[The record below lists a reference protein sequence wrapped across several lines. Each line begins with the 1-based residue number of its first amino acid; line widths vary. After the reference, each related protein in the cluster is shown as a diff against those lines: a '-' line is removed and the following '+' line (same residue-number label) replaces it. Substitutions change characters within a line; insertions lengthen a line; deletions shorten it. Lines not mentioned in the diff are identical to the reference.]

1 MPVLG
6 LIKEG
11 KVPSDN
17 RVALTPKQCKW
28 FKDQFTDWDI
38 IVETASDRCYSDK
51 EYEKE
56 GIKVVSDL
64 SEATILLGIKEV
76 PKDQLIAGKTYLF
89 FSHTKKAQS
98 YNQALFHAMMDKQI
112 TLIDYECLEHE
123 DGQRLIGFGF
133 FAGIVGAHNGIMAYG
148 NRTKAYHIG
157 RVKEVKDYME
167 LVHTYFGLKLPA
179 IKIAVTGSGRVAHGI
194 LEIMNLLDVQQVE
207 PEDYHRKYAYPVYV
221 HLKGADLYL
230 HKETE
235 KYNRSDFHENP
246 SHYKCLF
253 SKYLKETHIL
263 MNGVYWEKGI
273 PPLFT
278 LDDLKQDD
286 YALTTIADITDDA
299 HGSVPINLGD
309 ASSEHPVYGVDINSV
324 EKTAPYLHTSIDIM
338 AVGNLP
344 NELPRD
350 ASRFFGEQL
359 IKYVLPD
366 LIGEGNPIIQKATL
380 LKEGLLTE
388 HYTYLQEYAKHSL

>member
-11 KVPSDN
+11 KVPCDN

-28 FKDQFTDWDI
+28 FKEQYTDWDI
-38 IVETASDRCYSDK
+38 IVETSTGRCYSDK

-64 SEATILLGIKEV
+64 SSATILLGIKEV
-76 PKDQLIAGKTYLF
+76 PKEQFIKGKTYLF

-98 YNQALFHAMMDKQI
+98 YNQDMFHAMMDKEI

-167 LVHTYFGLKLPA
+167 LVHTYFGLKLPN

-221 HLKGADLYL
+221 HLKGADLYA
-230 HKETE
+230 HKETG
-235 KYNRSDFHENP
+235 KYNRVDFHEHPDQYN
-246 SHYKCLF
+246 CLF
-253 SKYLKETHIL
+253 NSYLKQTHIL
-263 MNGVYWEKGI
+263 MNGIYWEKSI

-278 LDDLKQDD
+278 LEDLKDDD
-286 YALTTIADITDDA
+286 YALSTIADITDDA

-309 ASSEHPVYGVDINSV
+309 ATSDNPVYGVDINTL
-324 EKTAPYLHTSIDIM
+324 EKMAPYLQSSIDVM

-359 IKYVLPD
+359 LKYVLPD
-366 LIGEGNPIIQKATL
+366 LIGEGNVIIQKATL
-380 LKEGLLTE
+380 LNAGKLTKS
-388 HYTYLQEYAKHSL
+388 YAYLSDYAKH

>member
-1 MPVLG
+1 MPIVG

-17 RVALTPKQCKW
+17 RVALTPKQCAW
-28 FKDQFTDWDI
+28 FKANFPHWDI
-38 IVETASDRCYSDK
+38 LVESSSSRCFSDK

-56 GIKVVSDL
+56 GIKVVTDI
-64 SEATILLGIKEV
+64 SEADLLLGIKEV
-76 PKDQLIAGKTYLF
+76 PIAQLIKGKTYLY
-89 FSHTKKAQS
+89 FSHTKKEQP
-98 YNQALFHAMMDKQI
+98 YNQSLFHAMMDKEI
-112 TLIDYECLEHE
+112 TMIDYECLAHE

-148 NRTKAYHIG
+148 NRTKAFQLG
-157 RVKEVKDYME
+157 RVKDVKDYME
-167 LVHTYFGLKLPA
+167 LVHTYFGLKLPN

-194 LEIMNLLDVQQVE
+194 LEIMNLMDVQQVE
-207 PEDYHRKYAYPVYV
+207 PDEYIHRNYAYPVYV
-221 HLKGADLYL
+221 HLKGRDLYV
-230 HKETE
+230 HKETGLYE
-235 KYNRSDFHENP
+235 RLDFHENP
-246 SHYKCLF
+246 QNYDCVYNR
-253 SKYLKETHIL
+253 YLKNTHVL
-263 MNGVYWEKGI
+263 MNGIYWEKGI

-278 LDDLKQDD
+278 IDELKEDNI
-286 YALTTIADITDDA
+286 ALTTIADITDDA

-309 ASSEHPVYGVDINSV
+309 ATSEEPVYGVEINSIK
-324 EKTAPYLHTSIDIM
+324 KTAPYLPNSIDVM

-366 LIGEGNPIIQKATL
+366 LIGEGNEIITNATILAHGKLTKA
-380 LKEGLLTE
+380 
-388 HYTYLQEYAKHSL
+388 YQYLSNYAKH

>member
-28 FKDQFTDWDI
+28 FKENFKDWDV
-38 IVETASDRCYSDK
+38 IVESSATRCYKDK
-51 EYEKE
+51 EYAKE
-56 GIKVVSDL
+56 GIQVVSDMNV
-64 SEATILLGIKEV
+64 ADILLGIKEI
-76 PKDQLIAGKTYLF
+76 PIDQLISGKTYLF
-89 FSHTKKAQS
+89 FSHTKKKQP
-98 YNQALFHAMMDKQI
+98 YNQALFKAMMHKEI

-148 NRTKAYHIG
+148 NRTKSYHLG
-157 RVKEVKDYME
+157 RVKDVKDYME
-167 LVHTYFGLKLPA
+167 LVHTYFGLKLPN

-207 PEDYHRKYAYPVYV
+207 PEDYIKRKYAYPVYV
-221 HLKGADLYL
+221 HLKGSDLYAN
-230 HKETE
+230 KETGL
-235 KYNRSDFHENP
+235 YNREGFHEHPENFT
-246 SHYKCLF
+246 CLF
-253 SKYLKETHIL
+253 NKYLKQTNIL
-263 MNGVYWEKGI
+263 MNGIYWDKGV

-278 LDDLKQDD
+278 LQDLQDDD

-309 ASSEHPVYGVDINSV
+309 STTENPVYGVDVNTC
-324 EKTAPYLHTSIDIM
+324 EKTIPYLHSSIDIM

-366 LIGEGNPIIQKATL
+366 LIGDGNDIIRKATML
-380 LKEGLLTE
+380 NKGKLTE
-388 HYTYLQEYAKHSL
+388 HFSYLTTYAEL

>member
-1 MPVLG
+1 MPIVG

-17 RVALTPKQCKW
+17 RVALTPKQCAW
-28 FKDQFTDWDI
+28 FKANFSHWDI
-38 IVETASDRCYSDK
+38 LVESSSSRCFSDK

-56 GIKVVSDL
+56 GIKVVTDISDADL
-64 SEATILLGIKEV
+64 LLGIKEV
-76 PKDQLIAGKTYLF
+76 PIAQLIKGKTYLF
-89 FSHTKKAQS
+89 FSHTKKEQP
-98 YNQALFHAMMDKQI
+98 YNQSLFHAMMDKEI
-112 TLIDYECLEHE
+112 TMIDYECLAHE

-148 NRTKAYHIG
+148 NRTKAFQLG
-157 RVKEVKDYME
+157 RVKDVKDYME
-167 LVHTYFGLKLPA
+167 LVHTYFGLKLPN

-194 LEIMNLLDVQQVE
+194 LEIMNLMDVQQVE
-207 PEDYHRKYAYPVYV
+207 PDEYIHRNYAYPVYV
-221 HLKGADLYL
+221 HLKGRDLYV
-230 HKETE
+230 HKETGLYE
-235 KYNRSDFHENP
+235 RLDFHENP
-246 SHYKCLF
+246 QNYDCVYNR
-253 SKYLKETHIL
+253 YLKHTHVL
-263 MNGVYWEKGI
+263 MNGIYWEKGI

-278 LDDLKQDD
+278 IDELKEDNI
-286 YALTTIADITDDA
+286 ALTTIADITDDA

-309 ASSEHPVYGVDINSV
+309 ATSEEPVYGVEINSIK
-324 EKTAPYLHTSIDIM
+324 KTAPYLPNSIDVM

-366 LIGEGNPIIQKATL
+366 LIGEGNEIITNATILAHGKLTKA
-380 LKEGLLTE
+380 
-388 HYTYLQEYAKHSL
+388 YQYLSNYAKH